1 MVKIVPVY
9 AALLALVFLWLSAR
23 VIRVRRAER
32 IAIGAGASKRLE
44 RAMRVHAN
52 FAEYAPMTLL
62 LILMAELQAAPNALV
77 HGLCL
82 ALALGRG
89 LHAYG
94 VSQEKES
101 LNLRV
106 GAMALTFAALAGA
119 ALTLLALAFT

>member
-32 IAIGAGASKRLE
+32 IAIGPGGSKRLE

-52 FAEYAPMTLL
+52 FAEYAPLTLL
-62 LILMAELQAAPNALV
+62 LILMAELQAAPGALV

-82 ALALGRG
+82 ALVLGRS

-119 ALTLLALAFT
+119 ALNLLALALA

>member
-1 MVKIVPVY
+1 
-9 AALLALVFLWLSAR
+9 
-23 VIRVRRAER
+23 
-32 IAIGAGASKRLE
+32 
-44 RAMRVHAN
+44 MRVHAN